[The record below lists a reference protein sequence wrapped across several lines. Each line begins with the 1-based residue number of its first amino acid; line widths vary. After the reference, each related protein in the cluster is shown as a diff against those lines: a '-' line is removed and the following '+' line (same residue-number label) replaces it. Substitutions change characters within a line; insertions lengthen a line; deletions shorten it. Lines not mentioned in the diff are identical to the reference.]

1 MRVLLGW
8 LMLCGFVAAL
18 AWVSAEKQ
26 KGSAEQ
32 VSDESPGAPGL
43 PARIVIGIPSGAE
56 PLGVGLKRLGRAE
69 RREVVVTPA
78 PTPPVAQPAPKIFKL
93 EVRAG
98 STLSTMCQE
107 LYTQEDRPP
116 LAEVVEAVA
125 RWNQLKSPDSLVIG
139 QGLELPPLELLFP
152 E

>member
-1 MRVLLGW
+1 MRKV
-8 LMLCGFVAAL
+8 
-18 AWVSAEKQ
+18 
-26 KGSAEQ
+26 
-32 VSDESPGAPGL
+32 
-43 PARIVIGIPSGAE
+43 
-56 PLGVGLKRLGRAE
+56 GRAE
-69 RREVVVTPA
+69 RRDVELSPA
-78 PTPPVAQPAPKIFKL
+78 PEPAVAQPAPKIFKL

-98 STLSTMCQE
+98 STLSGMCQD

-125 RWNQLKSPDSLVIG
+125 RWNGLKSPDSLVIG